1 MYDQTSI
8 LPICSKFQR
17 NTNEAPFVE
26 IIAAKTSGGTG
37 GRSVRARSISVTR
50 RCSWR
55 VSAERRK
62 RWAAR
67 PCEAFYLEI
76 LGLRTSRQ
84 EDRCGS
90 SKEQGTAAAAGVE
103 AAAFE
108 RVTCIACAP
117 TGLGRCTRMHKG
129 LKPRSMSETSHLPT
143 DVESSSQDPS
153 LHYSPAGLCC
163 VSPHLPVPSSSPLR
177 WWSTISVPT
186 TWTFVRSL
194 TKVTTQYPPH
204 AGFRTCPPRPP
215 PDHLEFIDPAAPRLV
230 CRIIAPANA
239 LFVALAFTPIL
250 ITAILAT
257 IPTTLAII
265 SIILRLF
272 FSKISF
278 HPRLPWD
285 LNSITSGYES
295 RMRRDFYR
303 YANNVSLQRCIFIE
317 EAPARRHEHRKQLN
331 SLSPSKKNTRKKE
344 NHRRSEESY
353 GEWPESR
360 DRLAY
365 ILMLLLSL

>member
-177 WWSTISVPT
+177 WWSTIRYQRRGP
-186 TWTFVRSL
+186 
-194 TKVTTQYPPH
+194 
-204 AGFRTCPPRPP
+204 
-215 PDHLEFIDPAAPRLV
+215 
-230 CRIIAPANA
+230 
-239 LFVALAFTPIL
+239 LFVLL
-250 ITAILAT
+250 RKSQRN
-257 IPTTLAII
+257 TLRT
-265 SIILRLF
+265 L
-272 FSKISF
+272 
-278 HPRLPWD
+278 
-285 LNSITSGYES
+285 
-295 RMRRDFYR
+295 
-303 YANNVSLQRCIFIE
+303 VS
-317 EAPARRHEHRKQLN
+317 APARHDHLRITSNL
-331 SLSPSKKNTRKKE
+331 LT
-344 NHRRSEESY
+344 
-353 GEWPESR
+353 
-360 DRLAY
+360 
-365 ILMLLLSL
+365 LLLLDSSAE